1 MISLY
6 IDPGTGSLIIT
17 SLIALF
23 VTLKNFFLN
32 TYYRIIF
39 FFKKKKFKLKND
51 FSDHLVFFSEGKKY
65 WSVFKPVIENLVN
78 KKVSLVFLSAD
89 SNDPGLKFLSKHIAS
104 IQSHI
109 LSKFGWTYILA
120 MTVFV
125 CVSLFLMVSKFGDIK
140 LGQEHDVPEY
150 TSISWVSMLFA
161 AGMGIGLMF
170 YGVGEPLKH
179 FISPPYA
186 SADQFELTKE
196 AMNIT
201 FFHQKI

>member
-1 MISLY
+1 MIILY

-89 SNDPGLKFLSKHIAS
+89 SNDPGLKFLSKHIS
-104 IQSHI
+104 SHYI
-109 LSKFGWTYILA
+109 GNMNTAINFLNTSLLSTGCLSSHA
-120 MTVFV
+120 
-125 CVSLFLMVSKFGDIK
+125 CVTGTGDRPHGCLSTRSAERFTAFRSQRNSL
-140 LGQEHDVPEY
+140 
-150 TSISWVSMLFA
+150 
-161 AGMGIGLMF
+161 
-170 YGVGEPLKH
+170 
-179 FISPPYA
+179 
-186 SADQFELTKE
+186 
-196 AMNIT
+196 
-201 FFHQKI
+201 